1 MQLSLITNSPSNVDI
16 KGITADSRQVRDG
29 YLFAAL
35 PGSTANGQQFIEDA
49 IRHGAVAILAG
60 LDVALPIGAKAV
72 LINDE
77 NPRLALANIA
87 ANFYDIQPQHIVA
100 VTGTSGKTSTVN
112 FTQHIWELAGITKSA
127 SLGTLGVRG
136 PGLIRSG
143 SLTTPDTI
151 SLHAELADLAAA
163 GITHLA
169 MEASSHGLD
178 QFRLDGVNVAV
189 AGYANLSRDHLD
201 YHADM
206 EEYFI
211 AKSRLFTEILGHG
224 SIAVINADD
233 EYGPRLIEMTEAA
246 GRNVISFGENGR
258 DIRLLS
264 ITAQP
269 MGQDISIEVFGK
281 RFDVTIPLVGRFQ
294 TMNVLLSLGLV
305 IAGGLDADVAVPLLA
320 QLRSVPG
327 RLQLVTGH
335 PNNAAIYV
343 DYAHKPAAVE
353 AVLNTLRPHTE
364 GRLICVLGCGGNRDA
379 GKRPIMGKVASELSD
394 LVIITDDNPR
404 NEDAALIRAAMMA
417 GANEA
422 KGAKE
427 IAGRGEAIA
436 WAVSELKDGDV
447 LVIAGKG
454 HESGQII
461 GDVVEPFDDVSEAQK
476 TINKLNTNKG
486 VS

>member
-1 MQLSLITNSPSNVDI
+1 LLLSQITDSNENVEI
-16 KGITADSRQVRDG
+16 KGITADSRQVREG

-49 IRHGAVAILAG
+49 IRHGAVAILGGEDATIPAG
-60 LDVALPIGAKAV
+60 SDAV
-72 LINDE
+72 LIKDE
-77 NPRLALANIA
+77 NPRLALAHIA
-87 ANFYDIQPQHIVA
+87 ANYYDIQPKHIVA

-112 FTQHIWELAGITKSA
+112 FTQHIWELAGITQSA

-143 SLTTPDTI
+143 SLTTPDTV

-178 QFRLDGVNVAV
+178 QFRLDGVNIKV

-206 EEYFI
+206 EEYFM
-211 AKSRLFTEILGHG
+211 AKSRLFTEVLGHG
-224 SIAVINADD
+224 DIAVINADD
-233 EYGPRLIEMTEAA
+233 EYGPRLIAMTKLA
-246 GRNVISFGENGR
+246 GRNVLSFGEKGEH
-258 DIRLLS
+258 IRLIS
-264 ITAQP
+264 INAQP

-281 RFDVTIPLVGRFQ
+281 QYDVTIPLVGRFQ
-294 TMNVLLSLGLV
+294 TMNVLLALGLV
-305 IAGGLDADVAVPLLA
+305 IASGIGEEKVIPLLS
-320 QLRSVPG
+320 QLRGVPG
-327 RLQLVTGH
+327 RLQLVPGH
-335 PNNAAIYV
+335 PKNAAIYI

-394 LVIITDDNPR
+394 LAIITDDNPR
-404 NEDAALIRAAMMA
+404 NEDPALIRMAMMA

-436 WAVSELKDGDV
+436 WAVRELKDGDV

-461 GDVVEPFDDVSEAQK
+461 GDVVEPFDDATEAQK
-476 TINKLNTNKG
+476 TINELNKNKG
-486 VS
+486 V